1 MTSSYPVGCLSDSSG
16 VFCLL
21 AYVQLSIG
29 SIPEGYH
36 SNVLSTSV
44 VRLLSVLVV
53 IRVVFCFCIC
63 IGFVLFCVLF
73 ILLETGV
80 WTPCVFVS
88 IFFLAGSL
96 FNLLKCWA
104 FLFPSC
110 TCPSRVH
117 FNFRVSWVTCLGRYF
132 CCSLLF
138 CRGFVVLFFLFVLGV
153 PGFCVSSQHHFL
165 HYAFK
170 AILCR
175 LVLSS
180 AC

>member
-53 IRVVFCFCIC
+53 IRVLFCFCIY
-63 IGFVLFCVLF
+63 IVFVLSCVLF

-80 WTPCVFVS
+80 WIPCVFVS

-132 CCSLLF
+132 CCSL
-138 CRGFVVLFFLFVLGV
+138 
-153 PGFCVSSQHHFL
+153 
-165 HYAFK
+165 
-170 AILCR
+170 
-175 LVLSS
+175 
-180 AC
+180 

>member
-44 VRLLSVLVV
+44 VRLLSVLVLF
-53 IRVVFCFCIC
+53 RVVFCFCIC

-132 CCSLLF
+132 CCPLQLF
-138 CRGFVVLFFLFVLGV
+138 CCGFVVLFFFSFWVFPVFV
-153 PGFCVSSQHHFL
+153 
-165 HYAFK
+165 
-170 AILCR
+170 
-175 LVLSS
+175 
-180 AC
+180 